1 MSRESSY
8 EAVQR
13 NAMIVWNEG
22 KNFLELLKMDE
33 VIRKHLSETEL
44 EGLFDISLHLKQIDV
59 IFNRVFSEP
68 WKHLWIKQNNMDGP
82 LLDRSNQLWWQN

>member
-1 MSRESSY
+1 MIFATSAHGSTQIDFFLLKLTQNGMSRESSY

-33 VIRKHLSETEL
+33 VIRIHLSETEL

-68 WKHLWIKQNNMDGP
+68 
-82 LLDRSNQLWWQN
+82 